1 MKIIDNFFN
10 QQDQDF
16 IEKLLFIEEN
26 FPWYLAHTSN
36 YTYEDYVD
44 AIKENVGLPF
54 EKEYHQFV
62 HTFYGN
68 KKQNSNHWPYF
79 EKIFKSN
86 KHIEINNFFRVK
98 ANLNVQV
105 LGSTK
110 DTHGMVH
117 RDHPKNILKSILYYV
132 NDTDGDTLLFDNS
145 KNLIEKINP
154 KKGRAVIF
162 DSNSLHAA
170 SPPFNSKIRVVIN
183 CIIYKKNTLNDSTNK

>member
-62 HTFYGN
+62 HT
-68 KKQNSNHWPYF
+68 
-79 EKIFKSN
+79 
-86 KHIEINNFFRVK
+86 
-98 ANLNVQV
+98 
-105 LGSTK
+105 
-110 DTHGMVH
+110 
-117 RDHPKNILKSILYYV
+117 
-132 NDTDGDTLLFDNS
+132 LLFDNS

-183 CIIYKKNTLNDSTNK
+183 CTFYKKEEIIR